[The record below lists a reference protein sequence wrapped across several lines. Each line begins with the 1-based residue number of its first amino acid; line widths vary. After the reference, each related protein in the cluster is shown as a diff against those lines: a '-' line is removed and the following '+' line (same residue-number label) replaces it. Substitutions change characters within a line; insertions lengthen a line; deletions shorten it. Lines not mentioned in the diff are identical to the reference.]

1 MTVFAAALAH
11 VGLSTS
17 EAAEYLSAEL
27 GRSISPEAVRKMSSG
42 HQRVWPDVWAC
53 LSELFISQIEAAE
66 KALTLM
72 DELADTHGDPDE
84 LDLSIGPRDQTW
96 PSQRAAYAVKA
107 LVALMSGIPVADETK

>member
-17 EAAEYLSAEL
+17 EAAEYLSQGL

-53 LSELFISQIEAAE
+53 LSGLFAEQLAAAE
-66 KALTLM
+66 EALDVI
-72 DELADTHGDPDE
+72 DELTAQHGPPDN
-84 LDLSIGPRDQTW
+84 LDLSPGPRDQTW

-107 LVALMSGIPVADETK
+107 LVALMSGVPVADDRS